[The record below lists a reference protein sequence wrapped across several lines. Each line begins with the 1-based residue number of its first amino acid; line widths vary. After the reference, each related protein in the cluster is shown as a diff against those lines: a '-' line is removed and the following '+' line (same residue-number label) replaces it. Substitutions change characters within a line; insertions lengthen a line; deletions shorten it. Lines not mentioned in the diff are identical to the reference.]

1 MTESCYIEWLSNVSS
16 NTKDKRKQ
24 NLRQLNERH
33 TCMDPFIPVIVFEKP
48 FRANE
53 PSISPTE
60 QFFCYAIGKTPTLN
74 YFGHH

>member
-1 MTESCYIEWLSNVSS
+1 MNVI
-16 NTKDKRKQ
+16 
-24 NLRQLNERH
+24 H
-33 TCMDPFIPVIVFEKP
+33 VWDPFIPVTVFEKP